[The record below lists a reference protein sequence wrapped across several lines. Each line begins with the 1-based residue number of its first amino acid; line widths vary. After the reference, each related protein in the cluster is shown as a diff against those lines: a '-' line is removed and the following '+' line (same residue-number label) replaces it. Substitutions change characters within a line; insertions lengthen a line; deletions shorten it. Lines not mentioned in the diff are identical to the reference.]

1 MMFYY
6 LLITILLSNSYLF
19 ADGFDDLV
27 KIQDSFTSK
36 YTAVF
41 KDFEGTNADKLKN
54 FDISQINRC
63 QADQNC
69 DYEKA
74 NTTLNYV
81 ASVAMANDYVNN
93 IKDKIEELKEYKD
106 REDYKD
112 LRKEL
117 KDEKMTD
124 DEIKELNKV
133 MDAYIEYLESLAK
146 DLSVENAKKRLPL
159 LSDQEK
165 KRQQDIIGA
174 YKSETSQ
181 KLQSLQSVK
190 SSCGKACSYSGSE
203 DLMKKIS
210 KEVAGVKYTQKTG
223 DDLYNQLSNKTLE
236 ACKGGSKD
244 VLCSFVSSRQALAFV
259 SGNPVGANVIT
270 KYSDKNCPLLTRILQ
285 ENNVKP
291 LIQTACLGQMNKAYT
306 NQMANGTSGLTKTLG
321 HVNFARNL
329 CPEMAQDPFIQKF
342 NLSAAGTG
350 MTGMPS
356 SFDLAAGTGATIPNQ
371 NLLAYNVGA
380 GNSWFNPMWNA
391 SNYNVNVNNL
401 SPGTVGGGSVKLD
414 AGNASNFYNDV
425 SGGYSN
431 WGNQANKNIPKISS
445 QYNAVSS
452 YNSDLSKNMINY
464 SNNNVAAQTYTKSAN
479 DIYKLAAGG
488 SGSSYT
494 DPVIAIRTQISDV
507 QAQRSELNDEII
519 SLGRKGLM
527 SNHWREFLIKF
538 GNVQEASEA
547 VTASARFSSL
557 LTIDSILQFEITR
570 LEDQLIGC
578 QGHGNNQ
585 ICELFDIN
593 NMYVQNGKEI
603 NIRKTKIKTPLDV
616 DINKQYK
623 VKPEWRANLMA
634 LSKEM
639 LKKAEQAKRSANIY
653 KSNIQKLLKKKTP
666 ILSVNDLPS
675 LDMLRYEMKNMEAW
689 KKAGIKNMKMIDKAI
704 ADNKNKKVAD
714 NTTKEAETLKSSMNN
729 MVTSIDNVRG
739 SVNKMHELVSD
750 LYVEVP
756 RTQELQI
763 VAKQMVE
770 QGL

>member
-1 MMFYY
+1 MMFYS

-19 ADGFDDLV
+19 AGGFDDLE
-27 KIQDSFTSK
+27 KPQGTFDSK
-36 YTAVF
+36 YKAIF
-41 KDFEGTNADKLKN
+41 KDFEASDALKG
-54 FDISQINRC
+54 FDISYINRC

-117 KDEKMTD
+117 KDEKMTDD

-210 KEVAGVKYTQKTG
+210 KEVAGVKYTPKSGT
-223 DDLYNQLSNKTLE
+223 DLYNQLGNKTLD

-321 HVNFARNL
+321 HVNFVRNL

-380 GNSWFNPMWNA
+380 GNSWYNPMWNA
-391 SNYNVNVNNL
+391 GNYNVNVNNL
-401 SPGTVGGGSVKLD
+401 SPSTVGGGSVKLD

-445 QYNAVSS
+445 QHNAVSS
-452 YNSDLSKNMINY
+452 YNSDLSKNMLNY
-464 SNNNVAAQTYTKSAN
+464 SNSNVAAQTYTKSAN

-519 SLGRKGLM
+519 DMGRKGLM
-527 SNHWREFLIKF
+527 NNYWRDFLMRF
-538 GNVQEASEA
+538 GNVQETVDA
-547 VTASARFSSL
+547 VTASTRLSNL
-557 LTIDSILQFEITR
+557 LTMDSILQYQIIG
-570 LEDQLIGC
+570 LENQLIGY
-578 QGHGNNQ
+578 QGYG
-585 ICELFDIN
+585 ELFN
-593 NMYVQNGKEI
+593 LKNMYAQNGKEI

-623 VKPEWRANLMA
+623 VKPEWRTNLIA

-653 KSNIQKLLKKKTP
+653 KNNIQKLLKKKTP

-704 ADNKNKKVAD
+704 ANNKNKKVAN